1 MGAENVLVTSPPN
14 TQCRARP
21 RKGPRGRLLNELVAQ
36 GIQTRC
42 GTKARVAF
50 GYSAQRAR
58 PQQAQRLHRLSRPPV
73 QPPLPAPGRL
83 PSHAE
88 RTVQNIHLYHL
99 VFQNKVQKTDA
110 TSEGPAGICQETAEQ
125 ILLLR
130 KMLLLPVCPGD
141 RPHCL
146 PLGCN
151 ELRGPSA
158 QATLTGVPG
167 TNPRIQTDDGSSSH
181 WEPPQPTLGAPSGCS
196 TGPTHGLR
204 SVTLLLAMTPNGWGA
219 L

>member
-1 MGAENVLVTSPPN
+1 M
-14 TQCRARP
+14 
-21 RKGPRGRLLNELVAQ
+21 
-36 GIQTRC
+36 
-42 GTKARVAF
+42 
-50 GYSAQRAR
+50 
-58 PQQAQRLHRLSRPPV
+58 AQRLEWHLVTLRRGLVPNRHRGSTAC
-73 QPPLPAPGRL
+73 PAPSAAPSASPRQAALACGEHRSEYPFVPLSFPDQGTKNGR
-83 PSHAE
+83 
-88 RTVQNIHLYHL
+88 HLR
-99 VFQNKVQKTDA
+99 
-110 TSEGPAGICQETAEQ
+110 GPDVCQETAEQ

-130 KMLLLPVCPGD
+130 KMLLFPVCPGD

-151 ELRGPSA
+151 EIRGPSA

-196 TGPTHGLR
+196 TGPTHGLM